1 MLEIS
6 FNFCLQTGGEVGECA
21 IACSAAGARVDLCSN
36 TVSVEVIDPML
47 TFWCYLLVR
56 VLNGFTL
63 GEEY

>member
-1 MLEIS
+1 M
-6 FNFCLQTGGEVGECA
+6 GECA